1 LDHRQQGCLW
11 IEVDLAGSYGVDN
24 QSMEVKSLSEINKE
38 SNMIPVKDEI
48 ATRETPVVNYVLIA
62 INVIVYL
69 FMALAGP
76 ETQAA
81 IVAKYAMIPA
91 HFADGV
97 TLADLMTI
105 FTSMFMHA
113 GLAHLGGNML
123 YLWIFGDNV
132 EDRIGHF
139 RYLVFY
145 LVGGVVASLAHLV
158 TNWGSEL
165 PTVGASGAIAAVLG
179 AYLVLFPASRIVT
192 LIPLGNFSRLTTAP
206 AFVFLGLWFILQL
219 FEGVMTFGGADVSG
233 VAFWA
238 HVGGFVAGMVMV
250 KLIST
255 EARRERPLAW

>member
-1 LDHRQQGCLW
+1 
-11 IEVDLAGSYGVDN
+11 
-24 QSMEVKSLSEINKE
+24 
-38 SNMIPVKDEI
+38 MIPIKDGI

-69 FMALAGP
+69 FMALAAP

-97 TLADLMTI
+97 TLADMMTI

-113 GLAHLGGNML
+113 GLAHIGGNMI

-132 EDRIGHF
+132 EDRLGHF
-139 RYLVFY
+139 RYLMFY
-145 LVGGVVASLAHLV
+145 VVGGVAASLTHLV

-179 AYLVLFPASRIVT
+179 AYLVLFPASQIETGVPFGR
-192 LIPLGNFSRLTTAP
+192 FYHLTVLP
-206 AFVFLGLWFILQL
+206 AVVVLGLWFVLQL
-219 FEGVMTFGGADVSG
+219 FEGVMSFGGTDVSG

-250 KLIST
+250 KLMPT
-255 EARRERPLAW
+255 QRR